1 MRFMNDHPMTPVGI
15 AKQIEIEK
23 FKAQEALKQK
33 ELASRKRQPR
43 KIKEQEPKEIDM
55 MALKRK
61 ATINFDKNS
70 VFMRRTN
77 KSISSGDDDIASSIL
92 SP

>member
-1 MRFMNDHPMTPVGI
+1 MQSLESVCNNCFPIQNTQLIKKEKERVLSVERILTWEEMRFMNDHPMTPVGI

-43 KIKEQEPKEIDM
+43 KIKE
-55 MALKRK
+55 
-61 ATINFDKNS
+61 
-70 VFMRRTN
+70 
-77 KSISSGDDDIASSIL
+77 
-92 SP
+92 